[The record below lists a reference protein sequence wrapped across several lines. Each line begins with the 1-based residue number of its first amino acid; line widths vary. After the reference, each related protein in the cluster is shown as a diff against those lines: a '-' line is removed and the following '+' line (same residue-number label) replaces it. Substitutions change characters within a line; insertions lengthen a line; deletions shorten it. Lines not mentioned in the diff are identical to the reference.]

1 MLSLKRGRQRGAT
14 LLELMVTVTIVGI
27 VGAIGIPQMG
37 QWIRNSSVNSAAEIL
52 QNGLRQAEAEAI
64 RRNLRVEFLLT
75 NEAPASSNIKTLSAT
90 INGKNWAIRA
100 LDGLVPLPD
109 QNAAYVSGFLLKDVS
124 SDIDVEGPASVLFS
138 GSGRVLDSKGVAVA
152 SHQVYRITRT
162 SSDKALCV
170 FVTPG
175 GGVKLCNP
183 ALASGEPFAC
193 QPQISLSKCPKA

>member
-1 MLSLKRGRQRGAT
+1 MLRLKHGGQRGAT

-90 INGKNWAIRA
+90 LNGKNWAIRA
-100 LDGLVPLPD
+100 LDGLVPLAD
-109 QNAAYVSGFLLKDVS
+109 QNAAYVSAFLLKDVS
-124 SDIDVEGPASVLFS
+124 YDISVEGPGSVLSS
-138 GSGRVLDSKGVAVA
+138 GSGRVLDNKGVAIS
-152 SHQVYRITRT
+152 SHQVYRISR
-162 SSDKALCV
+162 SSADKALCV

-183 ALASGEPFAC
+183 ARASGEPFAC

>member
-1 MLSLKRGRQRGAT
+1 MLRLRRAGQQGVT
-14 LLELMVTVTIVGI
+14 LLELMITVTIVGI
-27 VGAIGIPQMG
+27 VGAIGIPQMS
-37 QWIRNSSVNSAAEIL
+37 QWIRNTSVTSAAEIL

-75 NEAPASSNIKTLSAT
+75 DGTPSVSTIKTLTASA
-90 INGKNWAIRA
+90 NGKNWAIRA
-100 LDGLVPLPD
+100 LDGLTPLAD
-109 QNAAYVSGFLLKDVS
+109 QNAAYVNGFLLKEVS
-124 SDIDVEGPASVLFS
+124 PEISLEGPASVLFS
-138 GSGRVLDSKGVAVA
+138 GSGRVLDNKGAA
-152 SHQVYRITRT
+152 ISSHQVYRISR
-162 SSDKALCV
+162 SSADKALCV

>member
-1 MLSLKRGRQRGAT
+1 MLSLKRSRQRGAT

-27 VGAIGIPQMG
+27 IAAIGIPQMG

-75 NEAPASSNIKTLSAT
+75 NEVPASSNIKTLSAT
-90 INGKNWAIRA
+90 MNGKNWAIRA
-100 LDGLVPLPD
+100 LDGLVPLSD

-124 SDIDVEGPASVLFS
+124 SDINVEGPASVLFS

>member
-1 MLSLKRGRQRGAT
+1 MLRLKHGGQRGAT

-75 NEAPASSNIKTLSAT
+75 NEKPSSSNIRSLSAT

-100 LDGLVPLPD
+100 LDGLVPLSD
-109 QNAAYVSGFLLKDVS
+109 QNAAYVSAFLLKDVS
-124 SDIDVEGPASVLFS
+124 PDINVEGPASVLFS

-183 ALASGEPFAC
+183 ALAAGEPFAC

>member
-1 MLSLKRGRQRGAT
+1 MLSLKRSRQRGAT

-27 VGAIGIPQMG
+27 IAAIGIPQMG

-75 NEAPASSNIKTLSAT
+75 NEVPASSNIKTLSAT
-90 INGKNWAIRA
+90 MNGKNWAIRA
-100 LDGLVPLPD
+100 LDGLVPLSD

-124 SDIDVEGPASVLFS
+124 SDINVEGPASVLFS

-175 GGVKLCNP
+175 GGIKLCNP
-183 ALASGEPFAC
+183 ALPSGEPFAC

>member
-1 MLSLKRGRQRGAT
+1 MLSLPKRTQRGVT
-14 LLELMVTVTIVGI
+14 LLELMITVAIVGI

-100 LDGLVPLPD
+100 LDGLVPLSD

-124 SDIDVEGPASVLFS
+124 SDINVEGPASVLFS

>member
-1 MLSLKRGRQRGAT
+1 MLSLRRRGQRGTT
-14 LLELMVTVTIVGI
+14 LLELMVTVAIVGI
-27 VGAIGIPQMG
+27 LAAIGIPEMG

-64 RRNLRVEFLLT
+64 RRNLRVEFMLT
-75 NEAPASSNIKTLSAT
+75 NGTPTVASIKNLTAT
-90 INGKNWAIRA
+90 TNGKNWAIRA
-100 LDGLVPLPD
+100 LDGLLPLAD
-109 QNAAYVSGFLLKDVS
+109 QNAAYVNGFLLKEVS
-124 SDIDVEGPASVLFS
+124 PDLTLEGPASVLFS

-152 SHQVYRITRT
+152 SHQVYRISRT

-183 ALASGEPFAC
+183 ALASGEPYAC

>member
-100 LDGLVPLPD
+100 LDGLVPLSD

>member
-100 LDGLVPLPD
+100 LDGLVPLAD
-109 QNAAYVSGFLLKDVS
+109 QNAAYVSAFLLKDVS
-124 SDIDVEGPASVLFS
+124 SDINVEGPASVLFS

>member
-1 MLSLKRGRQRGAT
+1 MLSLPKRTQRGVT
-14 LLELMVTVTIVGI
+14 LLELMITVAIVGI

-100 LDGLVPLPD
+100 LDGLVPLSD

>member
-1 MLSLKRGRQRGAT
+1 MLNLTRRRQRGAT
-14 LLELMVTVTIVGI
+14 LLELMITVAIVGI
-27 VGAIGIPQMG
+27 VSAIGVPQMG

-64 RRNLRVEFLLT
+64 RRNLRVEFMLT
-75 NEAPASSNIKTLSAT
+75 NEVPAASSIKTLNAT
-90 INGKNWAIRA
+90 MNGKNWAIRA
-100 LDGLVPLPD
+100 LDGLTPLAD
-109 QNAAYVSGFLLKDVS
+109 QNAAYVNGFLLKEVS
-124 SDIDVEGPASVLFS
+124 PDLTVEGPASVLFS
-138 GSGRVLDSKGVAVA
+138 GSGRVLDNKGVAVA
-152 SHQVYRITRT
+152 SHQVYRISRT
-162 SSDKALCV
+162 SADKALCV

>member
-1 MLSLKRGRQRGAT
+1 MLSLKHRGQQGAT

-27 VGAIGIPQMG
+27 VSAIGIPQMG

-64 RRNLRVEFLLT
+64 RRNLRVEFMLT
-75 NEAPASSNIKTLSAT
+75 DGTPSASSIKTLSPTA
-90 INGKNWAIRA
+90 NGKNWAIRA
-100 LDGLVPLPD
+100 LDGLAPLAD
-109 QNAAYVSGFLLKDVS
+109 QNAAYVNGFLLKEVS
-124 SDIDVEGPASVLFS
+124 PDLTVEGPASVLFS

-152 SHQVYRITRT
+152 SHQVYRISRT

-193 QPQISLSKCPKA
+193 QPQISLSMCPKP

>member
-1 MLSLKRGRQRGAT
+1 MLSLQARRQRGAT
-14 LLELMVTVTIVGI
+14 LLELMITVTIVGI

-37 QWIRNSSVNSAAEIL
+37 HWIRNSSVTSAAEIL

-75 NEAPASSNIKTLSAT
+75 NGTPSASTIKSLTAT
-90 INGKNWAIRA
+90 ANGKNWAIRA
-100 LDGLVPLPD
+100 LDGLAPLAD

-124 SDIDVEGPASVLFS
+124 PDITVEGPASVLFS
-138 GSGRVLDSKGVAVA
+138 GAGRVLDNKGAAVA
-152 SHQVYRITRT
+152 SHQVYRISRSTA
-162 SSDKALCV
+162 DKALCV

-193 QPQISLSKCPKA
+193 QPQISASVCPKA